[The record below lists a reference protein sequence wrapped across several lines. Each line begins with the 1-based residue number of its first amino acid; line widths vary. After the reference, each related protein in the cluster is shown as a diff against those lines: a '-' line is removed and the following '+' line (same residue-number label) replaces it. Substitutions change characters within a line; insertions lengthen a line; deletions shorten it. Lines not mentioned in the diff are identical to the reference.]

1 MMNRI
6 KELRKKN
13 GLSQLDLARQLSV
26 NQTTISQWERGTTSP
41 AASNLSKLTKILN
54 TSSDYLMGFSDDS
67 NMYNY
72 QDDEIMNEISLS
84 LPDLFLNLIKE
95 TDSHNDE
102 EKKLI
107 FDILVELKSL
117 IKNND
122 DIAES
127 LDLIKENIIHIIR
140 LLNK

>member
-127 LDLIKENIIHIIR
+127 LDLIKENIIHINR